1 MRNLCHTNRLFLAC
15 HRTVISQPSLSNI
28 ISFLVL
34 LKKNIS
40 VKCRLNLIQ
49 FIFTIL
55 KNQLK
60 QYHIHELETLMLT
73 SRLWRCFE
81 KQTSINSNLMLI
93 SSLLRCSGFCLWNY
107 IFDTVKT
114 KCSWK
119 RGRNGHLKHIS
130 LYNN

>member
-1 MRNLCHTNRLFLAC
+1 MRNLCHTNSLFLAC
-15 HRTVISQPSLSNI
+15 HRTVVSKPSLSKI

-34 LKKNIS
+34 KKKIS
-40 VKCRLNLIQ
+40 VKFRLNLIQ
-49 FIFTIL
+49 FVFTIL

-81 KQTSINSNLMLI
+81 KKTSINSNLMLI